1 MKTYIL
7 AMIMIGTLAATGQ
20 AGELQKE
27 YFAATPP
34 GAWAQY
40 NLEAGDG
47 SKYLSSSQRN
57 ADEDGRVVVEESMK
71 GQTGTGTGMESK
83 NVYFLHKDFN
93 IYRDWL
99 SYGKFTEKM
108 IMKTGGAEI
117 PIDATTLDAIK
128 KGSKDFRGAVTF
140 EAQETVDGHSCDRY
154 AYSVAIAGPAPGK
167 ETGRLWLDPA
177 VPFGIV
183 RQSAK
188 SYNADGS
195 AASSF
200 EMRLQETGRVQIDSP
215 VVADSTPAGPISP
228 AAPTVAT
235 LIDGYESGRIGIE
248 VTGDKGSDGRRLQL
262 VFINKTETA
271 QTVQLQAGKLNI
283 PASDP
288 IEVLQIVVK
297 DTREIVV
304 PAAASSDAIT
314 VEQQSGRGVLEG
326 KFELS
331 VYEGTRLFSGS
342 VTRGTVK

>member
-7 AMIMIGTLAATGQ
+7 TVVLIGTLVTAGR

-40 NLEAGDG
+40 MLVAGDG

-71 GQTGTGTGMESK
+71 GQTGAGAGTESQ
-83 NVYFLHKDFN
+83 NVYRMQKQFN
-93 IYRDWL
+93 IARDWL
-99 SYGKFTEKM
+99 SYGQFTEKM
-108 IMKTGGAEI
+108 TMKAGGAEI
-117 PIDATTLDAIK
+117 PIDAATLDTIK

-140 EAQETVDGHSCDRY
+140 EAEENVDGRSCDRY

-167 ETGRLWLDPA
+167 ETGLLWLDPA

-183 RQSAK
+183 RQTAK

-200 EMRLQETGRVQIDSP
+200 EIRLQETGRVQIDSP
-215 VVADSTPAGPISP
+215 VAAAAPAGPAAP
-228 AAPTVAT
+228 AAPAVVS
-235 LIDGYESGRIGIE
+235 LIDGYEAGRIGIE
-248 VTGDKGSDGRRLQL
+248 VSVEKGSDGHRLQL
-262 VFINKTETA
+262 VFINKTEA
-271 QTVQLQAGKLNI
+271 LLTVKLQAGKLNI
-283 PASDP
+283 PASEP
-288 IEVLQIVVK
+288 IEVLEIVVLNTT
-297 DTREIVV
+297 DIVV
-304 PAAASSDAIT
+304 PAAASSKAIT
-314 VEQQSGRGVLEG
+314 VEQRPGRGALDG